1 MIRPPFSPEPLLP
14 EAACP
19 SASSSRRRFLQFA
32 GAAGLSWPGLSQAE
46 LTIRRLGIFS
56 LLGNSVR
63 VVARTLEEVM
73 FKDVGMDKLVF
84 DTARAKIFERHREAL
99 VTDHS
104 APQQVSVDQQL
115 EIGNAAARRG
125 DLPVWILE
133 QAQSLQMSHVLLVNS
148 HQGAMEF
155 RTGMSQVVG
164 NDRVTGIGFFVSA
177 SGRVTNSSTGAVSS
191 GYLAPFV
198 QLRVTL
204 LDMSSRKVIHSAQ
217 LSEGFIVGPHENEAP
232 DPWRYL
238 DREGKARAL
247 QSLLGP
253 NVARGVEA
261 TLTSR

>member
-1 MIRPPFSPEPLLP
+1 LPPEKDCPGANSQPCSRP
-14 EAACP
+14 
-19 SASSSRRRFLQFA
+19 SSRRLFLQ
-32 GAAGLSWPGLSQAE
+32 AASATCLAWPALSQAE

-84 DTARAKIFERHREAL
+84 DTARAKVFERHREAL
-99 VTDHS
+99 VTDHT

-125 DLPVWILE
+125 DLPAWIQE
-133 QAQSLQMSHVLLVNS
+133 QAQTLQMSHVLLVNS
-148 HQGAMEF
+148 NQGAMEF
-155 RTGMSQVVG
+155 KTGMSEVVG
-164 NDRVTGIGFFVSA
+164 NNRVTGIGFFVSA
-177 SGRVTNSSTGAVSS
+177 SGRVTNTRTGAVSS

-204 LDMSSRKVIHSAQ
+204 LDMNSRKVVHSAQ
-217 LSEGFIVGPHENEAP
+217 LSEGFIVGPQENEAP
-232 DPWRYL
+232 DPWRNL

-247 QSLLGP
+247 QALIGP

-261 TLTSR
+261 TLTAG